1 LTARHALLVP
11 PNPGLDPVY
20 IDGMIDIMVIGNAI
34 EVARDMRSTC
44 CCRAL
49 RGMFSQT
56 INFGRKR
63 VLIGSTLLPVDDAGH
78 QLQVSCLIKACRI

>member
-1 LTARHALLVP
+1 
-11 PNPGLDPVY
+11 
-20 IDGMIDIMVIGNAI
+20 MIDIMVIGNAI

-56 INFGRKR
+56 INFGQDFLQHKNPDGRP
-63 VLIGSTLLPVDDAGH
+63 GSG
-78 QLQVSCLIKACRI
+78 R

>member
-34 EVARDMRSTC
+34 EVARDMGSTC

-56 INFGRKR
+56 INFGQDFLQHKNPDGRP
-63 VLIGSTLLPVDDAGH
+63 GSG
-78 QLQVSCLIKACRI
+78 R